1 MYDVLQN
8 KIGPSLTRHWYF
20 SIISL
25 DSTIRLFTF
34 PAAFGCATILIFLAY
49 WVAVQFGVALSENFI
64 KIPNKA
70 HPRCTL
76 AANCKLPHI
85 NLLIILNLK
94 SLDFNYFYDKISI

>member
-1 MYDVLQN
+1 MSYKI

-34 PAAFGCATILIFLAY
+34 PAAFGCATILKFLAY
-49 WVAVQFGVALSENFI
+49 WAAVNHLGHFPYKFLQMCEQNTPGY
-64 KIPNKA
+64 
-70 HPRCTL
+70 TL